1 MKKFSLLSM
10 PGATITTQTP
20 PLARLPSATSDAQTP
35 PLSLLEFPPLGI
47 LANAMVVGFND
58 LRLVVP
64 LSGATIVVDQI
75 RQVLTTVADCLMEFY
90 K

>member
-20 PLARLPSATSDAQTP
+20 SLTKLPLATSSAQTP

-47 LANAMVVGFND
+47 LANAMVVGFNE

-64 LSGATIVVDQI
+64 LSGATVVVKEI
-75 RQVLTTVADCLMEFY
+75 RQVVVTVADSLLEFY